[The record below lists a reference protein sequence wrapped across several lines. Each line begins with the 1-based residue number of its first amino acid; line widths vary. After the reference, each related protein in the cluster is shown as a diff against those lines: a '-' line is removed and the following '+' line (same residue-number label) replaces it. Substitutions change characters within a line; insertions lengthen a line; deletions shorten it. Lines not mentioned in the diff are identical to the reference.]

1 MFFSILLGFFTA
13 LFAIAL
19 LFFTY
24 WPPFLKLKKGITLLE
39 INFSSLEVALRLY
52 RSFSTSSCRLS
63 HYFFG

>member
-13 LFAIAL
+13 LFAIAFAL
-19 LFFTY
+19 LH
-24 WPPFLKLKKGITLLE
+24 LLASISELKKGITLLE